1 MFYLV
6 SYDIPDDKR
15 RTKLAKTI
23 KDFGDRVQY
32 SVFEC
37 ILDKN
42 LLDKM
47 ADRIDKI
54 IVEKEDSVRI
64 YCLCANCEWEFNPI
78 THACLRADT
87 HRQKNLCNLRNLW
100 IKKAG
105 GYRKFVIICY
115 C

>member
-37 ILDKN
+37 LLNKS

-47 ADRIDKI
+47 INRIDKI
-54 IVEKEDSVRI
+54 VIEKEDSVRI
-64 YCLCANCEWEFNPI
+64 YSLCASCEREI
-78 THACLRADT
+78 RVIGKGKVS
-87 HRQKNLCNLRNLW
+87 KNEDV
-100 IKKAG
+100 
-105 GYRKFVIICY
+105 YII
-115 C
+115 

>member
-1 MFYLV
+1 MYCLPV

-37 ILDKN
+37 ILEKD

-47 ADRIDKI
+47 ANRIDKI

-64 YCLCANCEWEFNPI
+64 YPLCGNCEREI
-78 THACLRADT
+78 RVIGKGEVT
-87 HRQKNLCNLRNLW
+87 KNEDV
-100 IKKAG
+100 
-105 GYRKFVIICY
+105 YII
-115 C
+115 

>member
-6 SYDIPDDKR
+6 SYDIPNDKR

-37 ILDKN
+37 LLDKS

-47 ADRIDKI
+47 TGRIDKI

-64 YCLCANCEWEFNPI
+64 YCLCANCEREI
-78 THACLRADT
+78 RVMGKGEVSKIEDV
-87 HRQKNLCNLRNLW
+87 
-100 IKKAG
+100 
-105 GYRKFVIICY
+105 YII
-115 C
+115 